1 MSYTDHSVKQEIVML
16 SRYKGLR
23 SSRCLTVLLSL
34 CSINTLYPAGI
45 LFTLTGL
52 MLPLMIT
59 FAAPEQKKKEP
70 LTQLS
75 SLMRQYR
82 FNTIRFTAERWSS
95 SFLLLFLIAWQWQ
108 LNQSQ
113 TRLLWHYFAGALFI
127 VYVLLRIAFTIAY
140 RIYFHYQYTHMN
152 FL

>member
-23 SSRCLTVLLSL
+23 SSRFLTVLLSL

-82 FNTIRFTAERWSS
+82 FNTIRFTATGFRKND
-95 SFLLLFLIAWQWQ
+95 A
-108 LNQSQ
+108 NC
-113 TRLLWHYFAGALFI
+113 RAD
-127 VYVLLRIAFTIAY
+127 VYRQAADP
-140 RIYFHYQYTHMN
+140 HP
-152 FL
+152 

>member
-23 SSRCLTVLLSL
+23 SSRFLTVLLSL

-108 LNQSQ
+108 DLTNRRPDCCGIILPVHS
-113 TRLLWHYFAGALFI
+113 LSFMYCFELPLP
-127 VYVLLRIAFTIAY
+127 
-140 RIYFHYQYTHMN
+140 
-152 FL
+152 

>member
-23 SSRCLTVLLSL
+23 SSRFLTVLLSL

-70 LTQLS
+70 LTTVVLS
-75 SLMRQYR
+75 DE
-82 FNTIRFTAERWSS
+82 TITVLTLNPFHRRTLEQ
-95 SFLLLFLIAWQWQ
+95 FLPFVIFDRMAM
-108 LNQSQ
+108 
-113 TRLLWHYFAGALFI
+113 AA
-127 VYVLLRIAFTIAY
+127 
-140 RIYFHYQYTHMN
+140 
-152 FL
+152 

>member
-23 SSRCLTVLLSL
+23 SSRFLTVLLSL

-59 FAAPEQKKKEP
+59 FAAPEQKKKNHSHSCP
-70 LTQLS
+70 L
-75 SLMRQYR
+75 
-82 FNTIRFTAERWSS
+82 
-95 SFLLLFLIAWQWQ
+95 
-108 LNQSQ
+108 
-113 TRLLWHYFAGALFI
+113 
-127 VYVLLRIAFTIAY
+127 
-140 RIYFHYQYTHMN
+140 
-152 FL
+152 

>member
-1 MSYTDHSVKQEIVML
+1 ML

-23 SSRCLTVLLSL
+23 SSRFLTVLLSL

-127 VYVLLRIAFTIAY
+127 VYVLLRISFTIAY